1 MAAPRSIHICQ
12 SCSYRSP
19 KWLGRCPD
27 CGAWDSFS
35 EEVEERGS
43 RGGGLAPTASSSR
56 LKGQGPATIVQPLR
70 DIVADE
76 GSRLS
81 TGSPWIDRV
90 LGGGIVPGGAVLLSG
105 EPGIGKSTL
114 LLQMGND
121 LASSGASVLYLS
133 AEESPRQL
141 HLRASRLGC
150 EAETLHVAGET
161 RLEPL
166 LQVISERR
174 PHMVLV
180 DSVQALRSQELSGP
194 PGSIGQVRA
203 CADRL
208 VELAKGYDMALFL
221 VGHVTKDGAIAGP
234 KSLEHLVDTVLTFE
248 GESHSEYRVLRAQK
262 NRFGPTGEVAMFEMH
277 DNGLVAVKDPSRVL
291 LARRRGHR
299 PGSAVCASLHGTRP
313 LLVEVQA
320 LIHPTSFPSPR
331 RMSVGVDRHRSIL
344 LAAVLERFGGLGL
357 GDRDLFLN
365 VVGGL
370 QLKEPAADLAI
381 AAAMLSAERERPLPH
396 EAVFFGEVGLLGE
409 VRPVSQT
416 EARLRE
422 IAALGFRQVFL
433 PPGDLRV
440 VPEGLATVVVEDLA
454 ELAPLLLTAER

>member
-1 MAAPRSIHICQ
+1 MAAPRSLHICQ
-12 SCSYRSP
+12 GCGYRSP

-27 CGAWDSFS
+27 CGDWDSFS

-43 RGGGLAPTASSSR
+43 RGGAAAGSVSR
-56 LKGQGPATIVQPLR
+56 LQGHGPATVVQPLR
-70 DIVADE
+70 EVLADE
-76 GSRLS
+76 GIRLS

-121 LASSGASVLYLS
+121 LARSGASVLYLS

-150 EAETLHVAGET
+150 EAESLHVAGET

-174 PHMVLV
+174 PQMVLV

-208 VELAKGYDMALFL
+208 VELAKGHDMSLFL

-381 AAAMLSAERERPLPH
+381 AAAVLSAERERPLPP

-409 VRPVSQT
+409 IRPVSQT

-440 VPEGLATVVVEDLA
+440 VPKGLETVVVEDLS